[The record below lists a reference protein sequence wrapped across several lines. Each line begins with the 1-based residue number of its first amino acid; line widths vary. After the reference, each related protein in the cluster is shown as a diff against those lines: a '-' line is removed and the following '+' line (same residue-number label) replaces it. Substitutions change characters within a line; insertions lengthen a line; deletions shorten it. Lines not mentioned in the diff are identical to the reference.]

1 MYYPSYSH
9 GVYPYN
15 AYPYHAY
22 PMPNGYD
29 FYSVS
34 NQAQYKLPERKKTTA
49 QKEATPEKVV
59 ITNGELI
66 SKEEPTFGELIS
78 KEGSPLKE
86 ESTSKKSNTFT
97 KRLLNHL
104 NQRKGKNIS
113 VATPIKEIQ
122 GKLEEVFPDY
132 ILVNMDG
139 QHYHIRWEGIVYIS

>member
-49 QKEATPEKVV
+49 HVKADDKIP
-59 ITNGELI
+59 
-66 SKEEPTFGELIS
+66 
-78 KEGSPLKE
+78 
-86 ESTSKKSNTFT
+86 
-97 KRLLNHL
+97 
-104 NQRKGKNIS
+104 NI
-113 VATPIKEIQ
+113 AGIK
-122 GKLEEVFPDY
+122 FPN
-132 ILVNMDG
+132 L
-139 QHYHIRWEGIVYIS
+139 Q